1 MTTLNLRILGIVTL
15 VCLFCYGNAARL
27 RKLGDLGL
35 VMDVIEQQYVDP
47 ANQESLYNA
56 AMSGMLASLDPYSS
70 YIPPESLQPFQAILE
85 QEFGGLGVS
94 LDGPPSRDRL
104 TIVSTL
110 YDSPAYRAGIKP
122 GDVILEVD
130 GVSMADLEFPEASKR
145 LRGKEG
151 TTVQLKL
158 ERHGESE
165 PILVSVT
172 RARIEVE
179 SVLGDRRLED
189 GRWDFQMQADQ
200 DIGYFHIELFG
211 EKSAEELKR
220 AIQSKTT
227 PWKGIVIDV
236 RDNTGGLLF
245 AATEIC
251 DFFLEGGEIVSIR
264 GRDTSAEDLFS
275 ATPGTLLPIDIPIVV
290 LVNEQSAS
298 ASEILAACLQ
308 DRERALVVG
317 TRTFGKGSVQNV
329 IPLDGGK
336 AAMRLTTAYYYP
348 PKGRLIH
355 RRKDAKEEDSWG
367 VLPNSG
373 YSIDLDEDGKRAVA
387 DRFWNRA
394 DPRFVPQPAS
404 SDETNPWILRDPTLK
419 NDPQLLRALE
429 AIETLAAKELV
440 DK

>member
-1 MTTLNLRILGIVTL
+1 MTNLNLRILGIVTL

-35 VMDVIEQQYVDP
+35 VMDLIEQQYVDP
-47 ANQESLYNA
+47 SNSQSLYNA

-94 LDGPPSRDRL
+94 LDGPPNRDRL

-110 YDSPAYRAGIKP
+110 YNSPAYRAGIKP
-122 GDVILEVD
+122 GDVILEAD
-130 GVSMADLEFPEASKR
+130 GVSMAELEFPEASKR

-158 ERHGESE
+158 ERYGTPD

-189 GRWDFQMQADQ
+189 GRWEFQMQADQ

-211 EKSAEELKR
+211 EKSAEELKQ
-220 AIQSKTT
+220 AIQSKST

-251 DFFLEGGEIVSIR
+251 DFFLDEGEIVSIR
-264 GRDTSAEDLFS
+264 GRNGSVDDVYFAK
-275 ATPGTLLPIDIPIVV
+275 PGTLVPADTPIVV
-290 LVNEQSAS
+290 VVNDQSAS

-308 DRERALVVG
+308 DRGRALVVG

-367 VLPNSG
+367 VLPDPG
-373 YSIDLDEDGKRAVA
+373 YSVSLDEESRRAVA

-394 DPRFVPQPAS
+394 DPRFVPEPAS
-404 SDETNPWILRDPTLK
+404 AEETNPWIQRDPTLK
-419 NDPQLLRALE
+419 NDPHLLRALE
-429 AIETLAAKELV
+429 AIESLANKELV

>member
-1 MTTLNLRILGIVTL
+1 VTTLNLRILGIVTL
-15 VCLFCYGNAARL
+15 VCILCYANAARL

-47 ANQESLYNA
+47 ADPQALYSA

-94 LDGPPSRDRL
+94 LDGPPRRDRL

-110 YDSPAYRAGIKP
+110 YDSPAYRAGVKP
-122 GDVILEVD
+122 GDIILEVD
-130 GVSMADLEFPEASKR
+130 GFPVADLQFTEASKR

-151 TTVQLKL
+151 TTAQLKL
-158 ERHGESE
+158 ERPGESD
-165 PILVSVT
+165 PLLISVT

-179 SVLGDRRLED
+179 SVLGDRRLEN
-189 GRWDFQMQADQ
+189 GRWEFRMQADE

-211 EKSAEELKR
+211 EKSADELKR
-220 AIQSKTT
+220 AIESKST
-227 PWKGIVIDV
+227 PWKALIIDV

-245 AATEIC
+245 AATDIC
-251 DFFLEGGEIVSIR
+251 DFFLEGGEIVSTK
-264 GRDTSAEDLFS
+264 GRNGTIDEVYD
-275 ATPGTLLPIDIPIVV
+275 ATPGALVPPTVPVVV

-308 DRERALVVG
+308 DRDRAIIVG

-329 IPLDGGK
+329 IPLEGGK

-355 RRKDAKEEDSWG
+355 RRKDAKQEEAWG
-367 VLPNSG
+367 VMPNDG
-373 YSIDLDEDGKRAVA
+373 YTVDVA
-387 DRFWNRA
+387 EPELAAIGERFRRRA
-394 DPRFVPQPAS
+394 DPRFIPEPAGTG
-404 SDETNPWILRDPTLK
+404 ETNPWILRDPTLM

-429 AIETLAAKELV
+429 AIEAFAEKELV